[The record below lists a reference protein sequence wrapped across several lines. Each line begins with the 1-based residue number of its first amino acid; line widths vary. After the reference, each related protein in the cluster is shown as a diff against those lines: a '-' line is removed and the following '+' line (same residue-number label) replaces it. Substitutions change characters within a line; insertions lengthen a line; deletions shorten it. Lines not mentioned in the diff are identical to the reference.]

1 MEFPEPIKPET
12 IEPELSKENEII
24 NYHRQYELKLND
36 ELYNLIIYT
45 ISKNII
51 VFKMRQSHF
60 ISFTFY
66 YAEYKYDDLLNQLT
80 LEKNNYKDVNKL
92 LELFDVLI
100 KNNDIN
106 VHKETKKNNIALYL
120 RINENSKIKEH
131 CLYLKNKTMN
141 EKEMINILINEVNQ
155 IKNKENLRDNN
166 IDNNKKSEKE
176 DDVNA
181 MEKELKRLD
190 EEIVKMNRKKEE
202 LKNKLNL
209 LKSGQN
215 LKNSE
220 KNKLTEKERKNEIE
234 LQIQI
239 NEANVDTKV
248 FFLNCEVD
256 DSKNIPKNTELNKD
270 NIDLFIN
277 NIKYDFRKS
286 FFFHKT
292 GLYNIKLIFK
302 KNIKNCSYLFSN
314 CINIKYINLFYFNTN
329 DVVDMKGM
337 FYGCSNLE
345 DINLSLLKTDK
356 TTDMSE
362 MFYGCNNLKYLNLTS
377 FNTLNTKT
385 MKSMFYRCYNLE
397 SVDLS
402 SFNCQNTKN
411 LTDIFCDCY
420 NLKNIKISY
429 NSLDIFNYASDEII
443 ETVEI

>member
-36 ELYNLIIYT
+36 EYYNLIIDT

-51 VFKMRQSHF
+51 AFKMRQSHF

-181 MEKELKRLD
+181 KEKELKRLD

-256 DSKNIPKNTELNKD
+256 DSKNIQT
-270 NIDLFIN
+270 
-277 NIKYDFRKS
+277 
-286 FFFHKT
+286 
-292 GLYNIKLIFK
+292 
-302 KNIKNCSYLFSN
+302 
-314 CINIKYINLFYFNTN
+314 
-329 DVVDMKGM
+329 
-337 FYGCSNLE
+337 
-345 DINLSLLKTDK
+345 LLTIRF
-356 TTDMSE
+356 MIIYYSI
-362 MFYGCNNLKYLNLTS
+362 S
-377 FNTLNTKT
+377 
-385 MKSMFYRCYNLE
+385 
-397 SVDLS
+397 
-402 SFNCQNTKN
+402 
-411 LTDIFCDCY
+411 
-420 NLKNIKISY
+420 KI
-429 NSLDIFNYASDEII
+429 
-443 ETVEI
+443 